1 MKKKIIFV
9 VIVFLLF
16 CVWGCTMEKKNMLS
30 SVTISSS
37 EENVELNKRQKSI
50 LEAEGLPT
58 DYEKLTWTQK
68 RAIVSIEEMLQYVDE
83 KYNKTFLYAGYV
95 PAGPMETEHLIA
107 YPSDGDKQDE
117 SFTITR
123 TENGYEDDYI
133 SVVINDDFFDY
144 VSNGIQPLLTAS
156 EQMKIFGKTATL
168 LERIPEDASSFDGNV
183 ESSMLI
189 FLDGK
194 TFDAQNIEEFKSSV
208 IDFLNE
214 HRLYSTVQIII
225 LVEGNLQYLTKYNY
239 TEYLSKNYYTYRN
252 EFYIKK

>member
-1 MKKKIIFV
+1 
-9 VIVFLLF
+9 
-16 CVWGCTMEKKNMLS
+16 MLS

-156 EQMKIFGKTATL
+156 EQMKI
-168 LERIPEDASSFDGNV
+168 
-183 ESSMLI
+183 
-189 FLDGK
+189 
-194 TFDAQNIEEFKSSV
+194 
-208 IDFLNE
+208 
-214 HRLYSTVQIII
+214 
-225 LVEGNLQYLTKYNY
+225 
-239 TEYLSKNYYTYRN
+239 
-252 EFYIKK
+252 